1 LVISL
6 DRTNSWRVFVDENFR
21 VEILYIY

>member
-6 DRTNSWRVFVDENFR
+6 DRTNSWRVFVDENLR
-21 VEILYIY
+21 VEMLYIY